1 MGKTFKIITLG
12 CKVNQCESAYL
23 REALTQAGWIPT
35 ERGGSADVTVV
46 NTCIVTQR
54 ASYQSRQAIRKAI
67 RENPSALTAATGCYA
82 HAYATALSKIYALDF
97 VVGNALEALLDK
109 VR

>member
-1 MGKTFKIITLG
+1 MEKTFKIITLG

-23 REALTQAGWIPT
+23 REALIQAGWVPA
-35 ERGGSADVTVV
+35 ERGGSADVNVV

-67 RENPSALTAATGCYA
+67 RENPSVFTAVIGCY
-82 HAYATALSKIYALDF
+82 
-97 VVGNALEALLDK
+97 V
-109 VR
+109 